1 MTQPQIRFDD
11 GAAYERYMGFWSRS
25 AGRVFLDFLSP
36 PAQQRWLDVGCGNGA
51 FTTLVMESCA
61 PAEMHGIDPSEGQ
74 LAFARE
80 RMAGGAASFQQGDAM
95 ALPFEP
101 DAFDIAVM
109 ALVIQF
115 VPDPAR
121 AVAEMAR
128 VVAPGGTVATYV
140 WSQDGAGSPSKVFS
154 EVFRA
159 CGFSPPSPP
168 GRAATGAGALRDL
181 WADAGLEAIETY
193 AITVQRS
200 FESFED
206 FWTSSTGSGTLKP
219 AVASMDPDSI
229 ARAQAMLRE
238 RLPADADGRITN
250 SADANAI
257 KGRVP

>member
-11 GAAYERYMGFWSRS
+11 GAAYERFMGVWSRG

-36 PAQQRWLDVGCGNGA
+36 PTQRRWLDIGCGNGA
-51 FTTLVMESCA
+51 FTELVMENCD

-80 RMAGGAASFQQGDAM
+80 RMVGGEASFQQGDAM
-95 ALPFEP
+95 ALPFE
-101 DAFDIAVM
+101 DGAFDIAVM

-115 VPDPAR
+115 VPDPAC
-121 AVAEMAR
+121 AVGEMAR
-128 VVAPGGTVATYV
+128 VVRSGGTVAAYV
-140 WSQDGAGSPSKVFS
+140 WSQDRAGSPSKVFS

-159 CGFSPPSPP
+159 CGISPPTPP
-168 GRAATGAGALRDL
+168 GRAATDKDALHDL
-181 WADAGLEAIETY
+181 WADGGLETIETH

-206 FWTSSTGSGTLKP
+206 LWTSSTGSGTLKP

-229 ARAQAMLRE
+229 TRAQAMLRE
-238 RLPADADGRITN
+238 RLPADADGQITN
-250 SADANAI
+250 SAHANAI